1 MQVKTIK
8 KVISAKL
15 EDWLSTITDENLRE
29 RVKKNLLVSGGSI
42 ASLLLKEDV
51 NDYDIYLQ
59 DMDVLFD
66 LVKYYTNGKDVEV
79 WDGRKKE
86 QIIKEYRKDFSDEQF
101 EEHSSMTAC
110 ALRNLQ
116 PEQVK
121 LFLGNEDKGG
131 GRRIDPIEYLKN
143 EDGTIKKYQV
153 SFLSPNAISLT
164 DDIQIVCRFSGEPKD
179 IHKTFDFIHATNY
192 FTFKDGVV
200 TNNRALLS
208 LMSKQLSYQGSKYPL
223 TSIIRAKKFIKR
235 NWNIGAGEYLK
246 IMFQISLLDLTNIDV
261 LEEQLIG
268 VDVAYFAT
276 LIDAL
281 RKAKESN
288 KELDI
293 TAEYMNTL
301 IDRIFNDE
309 EYE

>member
-1 MQVKTIK
+1 MQAKTIK
-8 KVISAKL
+8 KVITKKL
-15 EDWLSTITDENLRE
+15 EDWLSTINDEDLRK
-29 RVKKNLLVSGGSI
+29 RVKDNLLVSGGSI

-59 DMDVLFD
+59 DMDVLLD
-66 LVKYYTNGKDVEV
+66 LVKCYTDGKNVEV

-86 QIIKEYRKDFSDEQF
+86 ELIVKYREGFTEKDF
-101 EEHSSMTAC
+101 EEHNSMVSC

-116 PEQVK
+116 PEQIK
-121 LFLGNEDKGG
+121 IFLGSEDKGG

-143 EDGTIKKYQV
+143 EDGTVKKYQV
-153 SFLSPNAISLT
+153 AFISPNAISLT
-164 DDIQIVCRFSGEPKD
+164 DDIQIVCRFTGEPNV

-192 FTFKDGVV
+192 FTFKDGLV
-200 TNNRALLS
+200 TNNKALLS
-208 LMSKQLSYQGSKYPL
+208 LLSKQLSYQGSMYPL

-235 NWNIGAGEYLK
+235 NWSIGAGEYLK
-246 IMFQISLLDLTNIDV
+246 IMFQISLLDLTNLDV

-268 VDVAYFAT
+268 VDVAYFAMV
-276 LIDAL
+276 IAAL

-288 KELDI
+288 QELDI

-309 EYE
+309 E